1 MGTLELL
8 PGCNMSCG
16 FCYVNRR
23 LPGRG
28 ILGTY
33 QAPRPLLFPDDRR
46 STSPA
51 PLPAE
56 KWLQKAEEMRALG
69 CLFLLLTGGEPFLY
83 PDFLSLYERLRAMGF
98 VLSIN
103 TNGTRITPDAARRL
117 GAAPPRRVSVTL
129 YGTSNQTYASLC
141 HVTDGFDRALR
152 GIRLLREAD
161 VPVRICCSA
170 VRGNRDEIPEIFAL
184 GHAMGIPVFAETYML
199 PDPALALHR
208 IAAGKEGVPAE
219 PVWRLTPEE
228 AAALRIETM
237 ARTLGEERFQAE
249 AKKLLASRRTAI
261 GRSCARSLA
270 TSVQLAAGT
279 SYSRSLAASVQPG
292 ADGDPLSARKKTDS
306 SPLAASRTSD
316 ESLAMT
322 CLAGRCAFAVG
333 WDGTPRLCVADD
345 PAFRRL
351 FTDSILE
358 ASTSAFRQA
367 SFDASAS
374 AFSQAALDAS
384 ASTFRQSSFDA
395 STSASRRA
403 SFSRHSSAPL
413 PESFREQWSLLQ
425 ERRRILQLPKPCA
438 SCPDRLLCRI
448 CPVCRQRELPL
459 AGSDMI
465 PPYLCSHTAASWS
478 ALEAA
483 ARFHF

>member
-1 MGTLELL
+1 MNTCILPNDPSLFLLRPEAALVQKAAAAGIPLMGTLELL
-8 PGCNMSCG
+8 PGCNMSCD

-219 PVWRLTPEE
+219 PAWRLSPEE
-228 AAALRIETM
+228 AAALRIETI

-345 PAFRRL
+345 PASRRL

-358 ASTSAFRQA
+358 ASTSAF
-367 SFDASAS
+367 
-374 AFSQAALDAS
+374 
-384 ASTFRQSSFDA
+384 
-395 STSASRRA
+395 RRA

-413 PESFREQWSLLQ
+413 PESFREQWALLQ
-425 ERRRILQLPKPCA
+425 ERRRLLKLPKPCA
-438 SCPDRLLCRI
+438 SCPDRPLCRI

>member
-8 PGCNMSCG
+8 PGCNMSCD
-16 FCYVNRR
+16 FCYVNRK

-33 QAPRPLLFPDDRR
+33 QDPRPLLFPDDRR

-249 AKKLLASRRTAI
+249 AKKLLASRRA
-261 GRSCARSLA
+261 
-270 TSVQLAAGT
+270 
-279 SYSRSLAASVQPG
+279 
-292 ADGDPLSARKKTDS
+292 
-306 SPLAASRTSD
+306 SD
-316 ESLAMT
+316 ESLSMT

-425 ERRRILQLPKPCA
+425 ERRRILQLPKPCT